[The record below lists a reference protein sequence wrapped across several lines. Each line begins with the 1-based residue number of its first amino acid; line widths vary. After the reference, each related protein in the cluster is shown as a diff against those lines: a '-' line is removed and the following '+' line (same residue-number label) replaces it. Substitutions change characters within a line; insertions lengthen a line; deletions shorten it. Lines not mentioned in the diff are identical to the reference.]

1 MGLAASQ
8 GRLLLLTARK
18 SDLEYRAQEI
28 SQRRLLLATELET
41 VSAKYARKTAN
52 RQMTLTMKVKQ
63 GEANQTSTRNL
74 TYKNLMIYG
83 GKDYSKDDS
92 SSLYRIKNARGQIVV
107 SDQSELPK
115 TAEEAGYSSDE
126 VDVKIE
132 NGRVIIQ
139 SKQNGTTNAND
150 TSGDIYEVYV
160 VDPLLSDTSET
171 ENYFQ
176 EGLRDGKFIIEQL
189 TNTNLDGSEDADGSE
204 WKSIGW
210 SGMEEIVD
218 APYTDD
224 DANAQAEYQ
233 TASARV
239 QAQDKKLETDQKQI
253 ETQHKAVETEF
264 ESVQKVIQSNIEN
277 SFKMFS

>member
-52 RQMTLTMKVKQ
+52 RQMKIVMKETGLQQ
-63 GEANQTSTRNL
+63 GEANRTKSLNL
-74 TYKNLMIYG
+74 TYSRLMQYGTNDGDKVSDYRVKNAKGEIVVPTKSDLEALAKQINANSTDSPYQAGEKSTIKATISGNKMTVS
-83 GKDYSKDDS
+83 GKDQNGNTIHEVYTIDTK
-92 SSLYRIKNARGQIVV
+92 IN
-107 SDQSELPK
+107 DQS
-115 TAEEAGYSSDE
+115 A
-126 VDVKIE
+126 
-132 NGRVIIQ
+132 
-139 SKQNGTTNAND
+139 
-150 TSGDIYEVYV
+150 
-160 VDPLLSDTSET
+160 T

-176 EGLRDGKFIIEQL
+176 EGLRNGRYIIEQR
-189 TNTNLDGSEDADGSE
+189 GRDAESNAE
-204 WKSIGW
+204 STWSPQGW
-210 SGMEEIVD
+210 SGMTDIED
-218 APYTDD
+218 NYYTDD
-224 DANAQAEYQ
+224 DATAQAEYQ
-233 TASARV
+233 TASASV

-264 ESVQKVIQSNIEN
+264 ESVSKVIQNNIEN